1 MVGSLFEEI
10 RARAVEIRVAATGV
24 RRAGNRLTAIDK
36 QFILVFQTEMKQ
48 FTGEYVKKLKKP
60 QKTAIVQEL
69 EQAEKEARRLKANGY
84 SAEQIL
90 EDLQELPP
98 FEPQSDEH
106 HPSAHESSG
115 DVRLYERT
123 GQTPAPTDLI
133 DPHDLYTGGGVQH
146 SLAKQQRERNEVPGY
161 GESWTARKAAIYGS
175 PAYPNGARNTADTLA
190 RTRLS
195 FAKQAAIDKSSVHR
209 LTSGQVVIDLQS
221 AVKELVEN
229 ALDAGATKIEVRFR
243 DYGLEAFEVLDNGKG
258 IVKDDWPS
266 IALKHHTS
274 KLASFDELASVSTLG
289 FRGEA
294 LSSLCGVATLSM
306 ITSTSSKPPIGTSL
320 TFAHSGECVV
330 GGKVARERGTTVKVE
345 RLFDTLPVRRK
356 ELVKNVKREFGKAIE
371 LINSYAIIN
380 TGVRFDV
387 RNTAKGKTQTHL
399 QTPTSSSI
407 RSNYAS
413 IFAAKDLASLID
425 FDLTLEVPT
434 DKSILKRI
442 EGAMEATTL
451 IKVKGMISK
460 PAAPHGRTTSNR
472 QFFYVNGRPFS
483 PSKIAKTVNEVYKSY
498 NSNQFPIVVA
508 DFQLAP
514 DAYDVNVSPDKRTI
528 FLHSE
533 TNLIRALKEQLAK
546 FFEPQHGTFAMQAI
560 GPAKGKE
567 KVQEPED
574 AGVVVKEEE
583 DDLALSEGR
592 PRKRRKDSHAPSSDL
607 DPPPR
612 VATPVERTAPSTSSD
627 SRRSISVTPVVDPFP
642 TLPGEEVILP
652 TPPPDFAHPPPTSS
666 ANDAGADSNLP
677 ATPERQSPPLADP
690 PPESSTAALFL
701 PPSPTPH
708 PPSPSPN
715 SSRRRAS
722 PSPAPRPSP
731 APSRNLKQPTLPF
744 APARA
749 AAGGSRGSRG
759 TRSTGVGKV
768 EPGARMKG
776 MLQKFLRGSQAQA
789 QGEANVDADSAD
801 GQENDEREEKDEIED
816 DEADAEMA
824 EGEEDGQDEAQ
835 IERDELAADVH
846 EPAQSCRHE
855 AERKDDSGKVD
866 DSGAA
871 DEAAEEHIEDVVL
884 VVEDSFNAASPP
896 ATAVDDDDFEIV
908 SASCICVHGSQD
920 SDIEIQEDTS
930 TSARPPSAAAAQVAL
945 HDIPLPFGAA
955 PAEVAGTVIAADADL
970 DVDFDALEARWTASE
985 PLRQGSPARASADG
999 ERDDGALA
1007 GAGVDEQEDVAEATL
1022 SRVVSKQDFEAMEVV
1037 GQFNLGFIIAR
1048 RKVVADAVDGDGEPD
1063 VHDDLFIIDQHA
1075 SDEKYNFERL
1085 QAETVIQSQ
1094 RLLAPRSLGL
1104 PSADEITAMEHL
1116 DLLRLNGYDVA
1127 IDEDAQ
1133 IGERVKLVAQPVSKE
1148 TVFDVGDFEELIHL
1162 IESRGGGEVVRP
1174 SKARRMFASRAC
1186 RKSVMIGK
1194 ALSASQMTSI
1204 IRHMGGMDQPWAC
1217 PHGRP
1222 TMRWLASLNAAA
1234 SPRDPRSDL
1243 AQLVAAYE

>member
-1 MVGSLFEEI
+1 MC
-10 RARAVEIRVAATGV
+10 RT
-24 RRAGNRLTAIDK
+24 RL
-36 QFILVFQTEMKQ
+36 L
-48 FTGEYVKKLKKP
+48 
-60 QKTAIVQEL
+60 
-69 EQAEKEARRLKANGY
+69 
-84 SAEQIL
+84 
-90 EDLQELPP
+90 
-98 FEPQSDEH
+98 
-106 HPSAHESSG
+106 
-115 DVRLYERT
+115 
-123 GQTPAPTDLI
+123 
-133 DPHDLYTGGGVQH
+133 
-146 SLAKQQRERNEVPGY
+146 LAKQ
-161 GESWTARKAAIYGS
+161 T
-175 PAYPNGARNTADTLA
+175 
-190 RTRLS
+190 
-195 FAKQAAIDKSSVHR
+195 AIDKSSVHR
-209 LTSGQVVIDLQS
+209 LTSGQVVIDLQT

-274 KLASFDELASVSTLG
+274 KLASFDELASVATLG

-294 LSSLCGVATLSM
+294 LSSLCGVATFSM
-306 ITSTSSKPPIGTSL
+306 ITSTSSNPPIGTSL
-320 TFAHSGECVV
+320 TFAHSGECIV

-413 IFAAKDLASLID
+413 IFAAKDLASLTD
-425 FDLTLEVPT
+425 FNLTLEVPT

-442 EGAMEATTL
+442 EGAMEATTT
-451 IKVKGMISK
+451 IKVKGLISK

-472 QFFYVNGRPFS
+472 QFFYINGRPFS
-483 PSKIAKTVNEVYKSY
+483 PTKIAKAVNEVYKSY
-498 NSNQFPIVVA
+498 NSNQFPVVVA

-514 DAYDVNVSPDKRTI
+514 DAYDINVSPDKRTI

-533 TNLIRALKEQLAK
+533 TNLILALKEQLAK
-546 FFEPQHGTFAMQAI
+546 FFEPQRGTFAMQAI

-567 KVQEPED
+567 KVQEPEE
-574 AGVVVKEEE
+574 AGVLVKEEAE
-583 DDLALSEGR
+583 DSAFSEER
-592 PRKRRKDSHAPSSDL
+592 PRKRRKDSHAPSSEL

-612 VATPVERTAPSTSSD
+612 VTTPVERAAPSTSSNI
-627 SRRSISVTPVVDPFP
+627 RRSISVTPVVDPFP
-642 TLPGEEVILP
+642 TLSGEEAVLP
-652 TPPPDFAHPPPTSS
+652 TPPPDFAHPPSP
-666 ANDAGADSNLP
+666 AGADGDGADANLP
-677 ATPERQSPPLADP
+677 ATPERQSPPLADSP
-690 PPESSTAALFL
+690 PDSSTAALFL
-701 PPSPTPH
+701 PPSPTPR
-708 PPSPSPN
+708 PTSPSSSP
-715 SSRRRAS
+715 SRRRTS
-722 PSPAPRPSP
+722 PSPAPRPPP

-744 APARA
+744 APVRA
-749 AAGGSRGSRG
+749 AAGSSRGSRG
-759 TRSTGVGKV
+759 TRNAGVGKE

-789 QGEANVDADSAD
+789 QGDADGEPDSD
-801 GQENDEREEKDEIED
+801 GGQESDESEENDERED
-816 DEADAEMA
+816 DGANVEMA
-824 EGEEDGQDEAQ
+824 GGEEEGQDGAE
-835 IERDELAADVH
+835 IERDEIAADVD
-846 EPAQSCRHE
+846 ESARPRGYE
-855 AERKDDSGKVD
+855 VERVD

-871 DEAAEEHIEDVVL
+871 DEAAEQHIEDVVL
-884 VVEDSFNAASPP
+884 VVEDSFKAASPP
-896 ATAVDDDDFEIV
+896 ATAVDDDLEIA
-908 SASCICVHGSQD
+908 SASCICLHGSQD
-920 SDIEIQEDTS
+920 SDIEIQEATS
-930 TSARPPSAAAAQVAL
+930 TSARPPSAAAPRVAL
-945 HDIPLPFGAA
+945 HDSPLPFGAA
-955 PAEVAGTVIAADADL
+955 SAEVAGTVIAADADL
-970 DVDFDALEARWTASE
+970 DVDFDAIQASWTATVGD
-985 PLRQGSPARASADG
+985 PLRQRSPARASANSEED
-999 ERDDGALA
+999 EDTLA

-1048 RKVVADAVDGDGEPD
+1048 RKVVAEPANGDGEPG

-1104 PSADEITAMEHL
+1104 PSADEITALEHL
-1116 DLLRLNGYDVA
+1116 DLLRLNGYEVA

-1194 ALSASQMTSI
+1194 ALSASQMYSI
-1204 IRHMGGMDQPWAC
+1204 IRHMGGMDQPWVSTPFYDASCVVATLSDPFLAQAC

-1243 AQLVAAYE
+1243 TQLVAAYE